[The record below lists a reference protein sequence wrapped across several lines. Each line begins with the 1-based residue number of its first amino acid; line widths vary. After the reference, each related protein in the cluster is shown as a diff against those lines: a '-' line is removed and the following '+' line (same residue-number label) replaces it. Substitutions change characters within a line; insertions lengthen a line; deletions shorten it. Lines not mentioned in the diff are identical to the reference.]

1 MLDVTKLLKILNT
14 DNNSVDSIL
23 RNIDRYYYKNSKP
36 KLDANDHQVFDKHNN
51 PRTRDMYPAVGKLKK
66 IQKSIL
72 LKLLSCISL
81 PNYAFGGVKKRD
93 NILNAKK
100 HQGNKFFFNTDLRG
114 YYPGIT
120 NAQVNSMFIKYNF
133 APTTASILTKL
144 TTYKGMLPQG
154 THTSPYI
161 ANLVFTEAGSKLQEF
176 ADKNELTFTT
186 FVDDITF
193 SSKKDFKHLIP
204 DIIDTI
210 TSNGFRISHNK
221 TFYQTKDPKVTQ
233 VIVRNN
239 GLKLDQS
246 YKIKIESF
254 NDTEKMTPKALGT
267 INYYE
272 RVNKISGIKKKK
284 VFSK

>member
-1 MLDVTKLLKILNT
+1 MLDVPKLLKILNT
-14 DNNSVDSIL
+14 DNNKVESIL
-23 RNIDRYYYKNSKP
+23 RNLDRYYYLKSTP
-36 KLDANDHQVFDKHNN
+36 KLDKDGKQAFDKYNR
-51 PRTRDMYPAVGKLKK
+51 PRSRDIYPAIGQLKK

-93 NILNAKK
+93 NILNAKR

-133 APTTASILTKL
+133 APTTSSILTKL

>member
-1 MLDVTKLLKILNT
+1 MLDTRKLLNILGT
-14 DNNSVDSIL
+14 DQDKVDSIL
-23 RNIDRYYYKNSKP
+23 RNLDRYYYLKSTP
-36 KLDANDHQVFDKHNN
+36 KLDKNGNQVFDKHNK
-51 PRTRDMYPAVGKLKK
+51 PRSRNIYPAIGQLKK

-72 LKLLSCISL
+72 NKILSCISL

-93 NILNAKK
+93 NILNAKM
-100 HQGNKFFFNTDLRG
+100 HQGNKYFFNTDLRG

-120 NAQVNSMFIKYNF
+120 NSQVNDMFIKYNF
-133 APTTASILTKL
+133 APATSSLLTKL

-161 ANLVFTEAGSKLQEF
+161 ANLVFTSVGYKLQTF
-176 ADKNELTFTT
+176 ADLNELIFTT

-204 DIIDTI
+204 EIINII
-210 TSNGFRISHNK
+210 TNNGFRISHNK

-233 VIVRNN
+233 VIVKNN
-239 GLKLDQS
+239 GLKLDS
-246 YKIKIESF
+246 AYLIKINSF
-254 NDTEKMTPKALGT
+254 NETEKITPKALGT

-272 RVNKISGIKKKK
+272 RVKKLSNIPKKKIFNK
-284 VFSK
+284 